1 MGLMQW
7 ARSITSSNKA
17 LITHHLRSQRL
28 DQARAI
34 FDRMPA
40 PDVQLST
47 MMVTGYTRNGRIDDA
62 LTLFDKMTTRDEVG
76 YVADQRFALHD
87 VEDEQKEE
95 MLWCHSERLAIGF
108 ALISS
113 VEGSGITVMKNLR
126 VCGDC
131 HEVIKLISGVVGRE
145 IVVRDSGRFHHFK
158 NGVCSCSDYW

>member
-1 MGLMQW
+1 MVDILG
-7 ARSITSSNKA
+7 RSGKLHEAEELVKNMPMKPNSMVWLALLSACRVHSNVDAAERAAKS
-17 LITHHLRSQRL
+17 IFSL
-28 DQARAI
+28 DPHCSAAY
-34 FDRMPA
+34 
-40 PDVQLST
+40 VLLSNL
-47 MMVTGYTRNGRIDDA
+47 YA
-62 LTLFDKMTTRDEVG
+62 S
-76 YVADQRFALHD
+76 A
-87 VEDEQKEE
+87 DEQKEE